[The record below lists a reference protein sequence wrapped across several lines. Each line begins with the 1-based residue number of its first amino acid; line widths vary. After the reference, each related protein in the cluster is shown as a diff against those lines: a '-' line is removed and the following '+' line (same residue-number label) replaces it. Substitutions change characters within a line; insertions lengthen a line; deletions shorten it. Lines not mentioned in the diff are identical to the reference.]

1 MLFSNRS
8 DGNDPTGITAKNI
21 TISSGWETGAIRVLN
36 TRKPDGLNEDGTAD
50 THNTRQDNILHMIAM
65 MDQKRPFNPE
75 LSVDDAQSQ
84 GSAFFK
90 GSFQEYYT
98 AVSATLAMDT
108 NITNA
113 RNVNYSVTSLDL
125 DNQRSSV
132 SGVDLNEEATSMM
145 QFQKSYSAAC
155 RLLTT
160 MDSMLDKLINGTAI

>member
-1 MLFSNRS
+1 
-8 DGNDPTGITAKNI
+8 
-21 TISSGWETGAIRVLN
+21 
-36 TRKPDGLNEDGTAD
+36 
-50 THNTRQDNILHMIAM
+50 
-65 MDQKRPFNPE
+65 
-75 LSVDDAQSQ
+75 
-84 GSAFFK
+84 
-90 GSFQEYYT
+90 
-98 AVSATLAMDT
+98 MDT